1 MTIRFVLGAPGSG
14 KSALQPE
21 LRALLP
27 GWAVLDWD
35 AWMAPAAALA
45 GRSVPEHEE
54 LWQPY
59 GELVR
64 EVVAAL
70 ASVPVLLVTV
80 CTPAELAD
88 WPQGRWLVLD
98 CGDAERAARLRRR
111 GDAAPVVAEALQDAA
126 QYRSLGLELLDTTS
140 TTVPDVAAAVA
151 RWASRPPTS

>member
-1 MTIRFVLGAPGSG
+1 MTIRYVLGAPGSG
-14 KSALQPE
+14 KSAIQPE

-59 GELVR
+59 GDLVR
-64 EVVAAL
+64 GVVDAL

-80 CTPAELAD
+80 CTPTELAD
-88 WPQGRWLVLD
+88 WPVGGWLVLD
-98 CGDAERAARLRRR
+98 CEDHERAARLRGR
-111 GDAAPVVAEALQDAA
+111 GDSAAVIEEAIRDAA
-126 QYRSLGLELLDTTS
+126 QYRSLGLEVLEVTS
-140 TTVPDVAAAVA
+140 TPVADAAAAVA
-151 RWASRPPTS
+151 RWAAPPS